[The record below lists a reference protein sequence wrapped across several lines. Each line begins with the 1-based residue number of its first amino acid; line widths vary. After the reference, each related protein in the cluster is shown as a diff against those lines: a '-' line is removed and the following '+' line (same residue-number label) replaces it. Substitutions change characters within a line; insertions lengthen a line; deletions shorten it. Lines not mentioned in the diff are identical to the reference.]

1 MGTAKLHEAARVCL
15 TTWVLIGLSER
26 TFPIKAKA
34 SVSRRLFKCFKN
46 WKIELESFGFWDQSL
61 EIVYWYHD
69 SCMEKKKRKRLW
81 EEDKSSGFQPKRI
94 EGRA

>member
-46 WKIELESFGFWDQSL
+46 WKIELESFGF
-61 EIVYWYHD
+61 
-69 SCMEKKKRKRLW
+69 
-81 EEDKSSGFQPKRI
+81 
-94 EGRA
+94 